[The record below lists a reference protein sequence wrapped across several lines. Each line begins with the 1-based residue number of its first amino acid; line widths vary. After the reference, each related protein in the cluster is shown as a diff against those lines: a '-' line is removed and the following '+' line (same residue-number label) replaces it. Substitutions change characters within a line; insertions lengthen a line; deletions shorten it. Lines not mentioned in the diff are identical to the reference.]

1 MVKALPVVP
10 TVCGA
15 PMAPDDTPGPSP
27 SLAVPRAALV
37 SVATAGCFASGWF
50 LKHLVVLNQTLCDS
64 LLFSGADARKVPW
77 CVTGLG
83 ITATVI
89 LFDESVGRAS
99 RWVVTNF
106 FNAAVFEFGDIFCV
120 VGSCR

>member
-15 PMAPDDTPGPSP
+15 PMTPDDTPGPSP
-27 SLAVPRAALV
+27 SLAVPMVALV
-37 SVATAGCFASGWF
+37 LVATAGCFASGWF
-50 LKHLVVLNQTLCDS
+50 FTHLVVLSHTLCDS

-77 CVTGLG
+77 RVKGLG

-89 LFDESVGRAS
+89 FFDESVGRAS
-99 RWVVTNF
+99 RWVVPNF
-106 FNAAVFEFGDIFCV
+106 FNAAVFEFGDTFL
-120 VGSCR
+120 